1 MARPQRCRGAT
12 VGPGDQATLYPD
24 TKRHPSTS
32 CQTSINQADCKVMSL
47 AERAAKAAKIA
58 QEPELYKVCE
68 GCDSIV
74 TRRVSTCPNCHGY
87 RFEEDPAEVIRQAN
101 ILGSREKTSV
111 LTEDLQ

>member
-1 MARPQRCRGAT
+1 
-12 VGPGDQATLYPD
+12 
-24 TKRHPSTS
+24 
-32 CQTSINQADCKVMSL
+32 MSL

-68 GCDSIV
+68 GCESIV
-74 TRRVSTCPNCHGY
+74 TRRVFTCPNCHGY